1 MAILNFNANEV
12 SPATTLE
19 AIPAGRYQ
27 VVITDSELKM
37 TKNGSGSYLELT
49 FEIISGEYTKRR
61 LWSRLNIQN
70 SNPTAVEIAQRELS
84 AICHAVEVLQP
95 QDSSELHNR
104 PLTVMVRCVKKPV
117 NCRTKSKAMQPRLE
131 PLLLRWQ
138 LLRIPLVLAQH
149 PGLANGPGV

>member
-1 MAILNFNANEV
+1 MAILNFNATEI

-49 FEIISGEYTKRR
+49 FEIISGEYAKRR
-61 LWSRLNIQN
+61 LSSRLNIQN
-70 SNPTAVEIAQRELS
+70 SNPTAQRELS

-104 PLTVMVRCVKKPV
+104 PLTVVVRCVKNPESGELQNEIKGYAAPARSV
-117 NCRTKSKAMQPRLE
+117 APASTTPPAGAGSAPWAR
-131 PLLLRWQ
+131 
-138 LLRIPLVLAQH
+138 
-149 PGLANGPGV
+149 

>member
-1 MAILNFNANEV
+1 MAILNFNATEI

-104 PLTVMVRCVKKPV
+104 PLTVMVRCVKNPETSELQNEIKGYAAPA
-117 NCRTKSKAMQPRLE
+117 RTAAPATAAAPNPAGAGSAPWAR
-131 PLLLRWQ
+131 
-138 LLRIPLVLAQH
+138 
-149 PGLANGPGV
+149 

>member
-49 FEIISGEYTKRR
+49 FEIISGEHTKRR

-104 PLTVMVRCVKKPV
+104 PLTVMVRCVKNPETGELQNEIKGYAAPA
-117 NCRTKSKAMQPRLE
+117 RTAAPATAAAPNPAGAGSAPWAR
-131 PLLLRWQ
+131 
-138 LLRIPLVLAQH
+138 
-149 PGLANGPGV
+149 

>member
-1 MAILNFNANEV
+1 MAILNFNATEI

-104 PLTVMVRCVKKPV
+104 PLTVMVRCVKNPETGELQNEIKGYAAPA
-117 NCRTKSKAMQPRLE
+117 RTAAPATAAAPNPAGAGAAPWAR
-131 PLLLRWQ
+131 
-138 LLRIPLVLAQH
+138 
-149 PGLANGPGV
+149 